1 MKRSSTEWRRG
12 VSPGIILAVLLVLLM
27 VALSGCGEKQAAT
40 ETAKPE
46 ATQGEKAQPAS
57 AKLADIECAQ
67 CHEMLPEVVTWMTS
81 SHSKIACTKCHTN
94 YDQKKAQMQAA
105 HDAGNIPRP
114 IRATEKI
121 PGDTCKQCHSS
132 NRAFSLPGD
141 LIVPHELHDKA
152 RVGCTDC
159 HFQVVHAAIAERN
172 VIARPGFTNYADWTP
187 QSVERVATIPA
198 RQPTM
203 WVCLDCHKTAK
214 PNTPCKACHSD
225 PQNWSAPYHDRPDFL
240 SIHGKEGRKNVD
252 LCARCHANREGMKF
266 ADSGT
271 GDKIIDFERATPL
284 CYDCHMKRPAFHG
297 SNFMSQHANA
307 AKTKGL
313 LNCFACH
320 SIEPPKPG
328 QNVTGTYCNNC
339 HWFPVKKAEAPAQ
352 QQQQQ
357 KQQQQ

>member
-1 MKRSSTEWRRG
+1 MKRFSKRWREG
-12 VSPGIILAVLLVLLM
+12 VSPVTVFLVLLVFLM
-27 VALSGCGEKQAAT
+27 VIIAGCKGEEKPTTTEPSHGEKPAAV
-40 ETAKPE
+40 EGKI
-46 ATQGEKAQPAS
+46 GGGKCG
-57 AKLADIECAQ
+57 D
-67 CHEMLPEVVTWMTS
+67 CHEMQPEIATWMAS
-81 SHSKIACTKCHTN
+81 SHSQISCEKCHTN
-94 YDQKKAQMQAA
+94 LDMAAMQAA
-105 HDAGNIPRP
+105 HNTGSFSKP
-114 IRATEKI
+114 IKIKNKI
-121 PGDTCKQCHSS
+121 PGDTCKSCHSP

-172 VIARPGFTNYADWTP
+172 VISRPGFTNYADWTP
-187 QSVERVATIPA
+187 KSVERVATNLT

-225 PQNWSAPYHDRPDFL
+225 PQNWSAPFHEQSDFL

-266 ADSGT
+266 AESGT
-271 GDKIIDFERATPL
+271 GDKIIDFERATSL

-320 SIEPPKPG
+320 SIETPKPG

-339 HWFPVKKAEAPAQ
+339 HWFPVKKMQAEEKPQ
-352 QQQQQ
+352 Q
-357 KQQQQ
+357 